1 MTAGF
6 TLSSQSKAS
15 TCIWPAITDTLQ
27 ASHIQYLKYF
37 RLRTMFFI
45 LLLNVPFSLFSSVA
59 PSDNYIHSKTFEGM
73 SALHLSARC
82 GSLECVGVLL
92 EAGVDPDQVTTESNT
107 ALFLGGAFLKSQS
120 DCYMGEAVLY
130 SRVHA
135 FVA

>member
-1 MTAGF
+1 
-6 TLSSQSKAS
+6 
-15 TCIWPAITDTLQ
+15 
-27 ASHIQYLKYF
+27 
-37 RLRTMFFI
+37 MFFI

-120 DCYMGEAVLY
+120 NCYMGEAVLY